1 MGKHLPGPWF
11 LELDK
16 DCESFQIYDAQP
28 DENDEVFMTIATVH
42 VGERPSSQAHQP
54 ANARLIAAAP
64 ELLEALHASLDSLR
78 WLTEWRTHD
87 ATACDQEIEHEIG
100 RISKLIAK
108 AEGRT
113 DEE

>member
-11 LELDK
+11 LEWDK

-64 ELLEALHASLDSLR
+64 ELLAALRLGMQWSEDDGYPDD
-78 WLTEWRTHD
+78 D
-87 ATACDQEIEHEIG
+87 ATLSVGERLFRQAA
-100 RISKLIAK
+100 RAAIAK
-108 AEGRT
+108 AEGR
-113 DEE
+113 DE